1 MLDIQSLCAGY
12 QDKAVLHDVSLGV
25 APGAI
30 AAIIGPN
37 GCGKST
43 LLGCVSGLLAPRSGR
58 VTINGDDVSGLDA
71 RTRARRIALV
81 PQSFEGGHD
90 LTVEAMT
97 MLGRTPYL
105 PPYGTPGQ
113 SDREAVE
120 RALQSVSAGVLRSRR
135 MGELSGGERQRAIL
149 ARAIAQQPQVL
160 LLDEPVS
167 NLDIRYQYETL
178 SLVHRLARQQKL
190 IILLVLHQI
199 NLAAA
204 VADAML
210 LLSADGR
217 VRAQGTP
224 EQVMTG
230 EHLEA
235 VYEVPLRVAP
245 HPRSGR
251 PQAQANW
258 VFEE

>member
-1 MLDIQSLCAGY
+1 MLHIQSLSAGY
-12 QDKAVLHDVSLGV
+12 QGKAVLHDISLSV
-25 APGAI
+25 APGEI

-43 LLGCVSGLLAPRSGR
+43 LLGCASGLLHPRSGR
-58 VTINGDDVSGLDA
+58 VTINSDDVSGLES
-71 RTRARRIALV
+71 RIRARRVALV

-90 LTVEAMT
+90 LTVDTMT

-105 PPYGTPGQ
+105 PPYGTPGPA
-113 SDREAVE
+113 DLEAVE
-120 RALQSVSAGVLRSRR
+120 LALQSVSATVLRSRR
-135 MGELSGGERQRAIL
+135 IGELSGGERQRAIL

-160 LLDEPVS
+160 LLDEPIS
-167 NLDIRYQYETL
+167 NLDIRYQYEIL

-204 VADAML
+204 VADTMI

-217 VRAQGTP
+217 VRAQGRP

-230 EHLEA
+230 ENLEA

-245 HPRSGR
+245 HPLNGR
-251 PQAQANW
+251 PQAQSNW
-258 VFEE
+258 IFEE